1 MENPAQY
8 GRLKVADQ
16 SPIVPGESEQSSL
29 STAEIVVYFGILNLA
44 LGLAAPHS
52 GLLAIPIN
60 YLLKDNLHL
69 GPVQVATFLA
79 VTSSPGWVSFLF
91 GFLRDRFR
99 FLLGG
104 DRGWLALAAVATAA
118 CYLWLAFMVLDLR
131 ALTAMVLAAMIC
143 FLFMSSAAQ
152 AMLTAVAQARRMSG
166 TLSATSL
173 SGIFVPIVLAAVAG
187 GWIVTHLSARGTFV
201 AAASVT
207 LVVLIQMIVSVNP
220 EDTIQ
225 SDSHPERSLAAIKRI
240 ATYRP
245 IWAATLIWFLWGF
258 SPGLQTPMFYH
269 LTNTVKISPQAF
281 GVFMALFMGCNLPT
295 LLVYGPLCRRFPLS
309 RLVRWGTALGVL
321 QPLVLLFAFGTR
333 SAMLVGVIGGLVGGL
348 GNVAFMDLIIRSCPR
363 GLEGTGVMLSMAAF
377 RFAWSSGDV
386 FGSWVYARGGFSTA
400 MLVSATSTAL
410 IFPIIW
416 WMVPPGITSTREG
429 ESIELVSSPATG

>member
-1 MENPAQY
+1 M
-8 GRLKVADQ
+8 RLRRRVIDQ
-16 SPIVPGESEQSSL
+16 SPVVPDECARPSL
-29 STAEIVVYFGILNLA
+29 STGEIVVYFGILNLA

-60 YLLKDNLHL
+60 YLLKDNLHM

-79 VTSSPGWVSFLF
+79 VTSSPGWVAFLF

-99 FLLGG
+99 SLLGG
-104 DRGWLALAAVATAA
+104 DRGWLALGALATAG
-118 CYLWLAFMVLDLR
+118 CYLWLAFMHLNLR
-131 ALTAMVLAAMIC
+131 ALTALVLAATVC
-143 FLFMSSAAQ
+143 FLFMFSAAQ

-173 SGIFVPIVLAAVAG
+173 SGVFVPILLAAVAG

-201 AAASVT
+201 AAASIA
-207 LVVLIQMIVSVNP
+207 LVVLIQMTVAVNP
-220 EDTIQ
+220 EDSIR
-225 SDSHPERSLAAIKRI
+225 SDPYPERSLAAIKRV

-295 LLVYGPLCRRFPLS
+295 LIIYGGLCRQFPLS
-309 RLVRWGTALGVL
+309 RLIRWGTALGVL

-333 SAMLVGVIGGLVGGL
+333 SAMLVAVIGGLVGGL

-363 GLEGTGVMLSMAAF
+363 GLEGTGVMLSTAAF
-377 RFAWSSGDV
+377 RFAWSLGDI

-400 MLVSATSTAL
+400 MFVTAISTGL

-416 WMVPPGITSTREG
+416 WTVPPTITATREG
-429 ESIELVSSPATG
+429 ESIDLVSSAATS

>member
-1 MENPAQY
+1 M
-8 GRLKVADQ
+8 RLRPRVIAQ
-16 SPIVPGESEQSSL
+16 SPVVPGESERPSL
-29 STAEIVVYFGILNLA
+29 STAEIVFYFGILNLA

-79 VTSSPGWVSFLF
+79 ITSSPGWVAFLF

-99 FLLGG
+99 SLLGG
-104 DRGWLALAAVATAA
+104 DRGWLALGAVATAG
-118 CYLWLAFMVLDLR
+118 CYFWLAFVNLDLR
-131 ALTAMVLAAMIC
+131 ALTALVLAATVC
-143 FLFMSSAAQ
+143 FLFMFSAAQ

-201 AAASVT
+201 AAASTT

-220 EDTIQ
+220 EDPIRP
-225 SDSHPERSLAAIKRI
+225 DSHPERSLAAIKRI
-240 ATYRP
+240 ATHRP

-281 GVFMALFMGCNLPT
+281 GVFMALFLGCNLPI
-295 LLVYGPLCRRFPLS
+295 LPLYGVLCRQIPLS
-309 RLVRWGTALGVL
+309 RLIRWGTLLGML
-321 QPLVLLFAFGTR
+321 QPIVLLFAFGTR
-333 SAMLVGVIGGLVGGL
+333 SAMLVAVIGGLVGGL

-363 GLEGTGVMLSMAAF
+363 GLEGTGVMLLTAAF
-377 RFAWSSGDV
+377 RFAWSLGDI
-386 FGSWVYARGGFSTA
+386 FGSWVYALGGFSTA
-400 MLVSATSTAL
+400 MFVTAMSTGL

-416 WMVPPGITSTREG
+416 WMVPPTITATREG
-429 ESIELVSSPATG
+429 ESIELVSSAATS